1 MRKIYLFNNFLL
13 EKIRIETLDL
23 DIEKLKKKIS

>member
-23 DIEKLKKKIS
+23 DRKIKKKIS

>member
-13 EKIRIETLDL
+13 EKIRIEILDL